1 MSRIFIAS
9 AASALMLLASSLGAA
24 AQDADSAQLELGKQ
38 VFLETA
44 EPQCAICHTLADAG
58 SDAEIG
64 PILDQLKPD
73 AERTANAVRNG
84 VGVMPAYGDTLSD
97 EEIDAV
103 AAYVA
108 QASGAN

>member
-1 MSRIFIAS
+1 MTRLPYLSLC
-9 AASALMLLASSLGAA
+9 AALFAMAPNAAL
-24 AQDADSAQLELGKQ
+24 AQDAGAETLQLGKQ
-38 VFLETA
+38 VFLEAA

-58 SDAEIG
+58 STAEIG

-73 AERTANAVRNG
+73 AARTANAVRNG
-84 VGVMPAYGDTLSD
+84 VGVMPAYADTLSD
-97 EEIDAV
+97 EQIVAV